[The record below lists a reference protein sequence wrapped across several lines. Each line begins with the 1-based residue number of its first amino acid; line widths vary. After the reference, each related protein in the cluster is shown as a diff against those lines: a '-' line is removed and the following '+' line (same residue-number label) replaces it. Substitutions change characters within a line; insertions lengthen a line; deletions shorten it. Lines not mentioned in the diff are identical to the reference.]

1 MPTAG
6 DSVAAGVRAHAV
18 GCSPRYSAFPVPRV
32 TPWATLAHCGT
43 RRWVVERSFA
53 WLTRFRRLARDFERL
68 PETLAGLHYLDFAC
82 LLLAKAVKVFA
93 SSQQLLGSELR
104 SIDERG
110 GGFARHFGA
119 VAGDLRGA
127 VCSGRTFRHCPPG
140 NGQARIPGAI
150 PVGRLSQRST
160 EDPCASCSC
169 SHSCSSGGS
178 PLLSPPSNIARIR
191 LRAFICEP
199 SRQQMQEFCRRSR
212 AERRYG
218 EAYAPTAGVRLS
230 MKPGPATSLSDTS
243 APPHQRRPPRHKGV
257 ATRTRMAFV

>member
-119 VAGDLRGA
+119 VAGDLRRA

-140 NGQARIPGAI
+140 NGQARIPGLFLLVDSPSVQQRTHA
-150 PVGRLSQRST
+150 PVV
-160 EDPCASCSC
+160 P
-169 SHSCSSGGS
+169 
-178 PLLSPPSNIARIR
+178 ARILVPR
-191 LRAFICEP
+191 V
-199 SRQQMQEFCRRSR
+199 
-212 AERRYG
+212 
-218 EAYAPTAGVRLS
+218 VRLS
-230 MKPGPATSLSDTS
+230 SPRPATSRVYDCAPSS
-243 APPHQRRPPRHKGV
+243 ASRAVSKCKSSVDDPTRSGGAAGYMLRRLVCGCP
-257 ATRTRMAFV
+257 